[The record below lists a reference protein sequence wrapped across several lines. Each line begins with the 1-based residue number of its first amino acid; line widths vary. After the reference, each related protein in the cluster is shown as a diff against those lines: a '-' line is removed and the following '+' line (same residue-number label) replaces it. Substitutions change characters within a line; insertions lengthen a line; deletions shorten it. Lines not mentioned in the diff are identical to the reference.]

1 MEIGGLIMAYSGT
14 CWWENQVDSE
24 YKDKL
29 KTYQILK
36 ENIYVKRRNS
46 QKKDPDKR
54 FLQIRIPDEWKIT
67 VL

>member
-1 MEIGGLIMAYSGT
+1 MEIGGLIMAYSET

-36 ENIYVKRRNS
+36 ENTYVKRRNS
-46 QKKDPDKR
+46 QKKDPNKR